1 MKVQEI
7 LHKYKQ
13 AFWAFFFMFP
23 FIFIGNYVS
32 KEIDKYKDYIK
43 NRHVVTQMQEEQVYV
58 DRASRIVDYYY
69 RQGTPVRFSVVKKTL
84 EAIDYYLPHYFPD
97 GPFTNKDLIAMAMVE
112 SSFQQYLVGTSGEKG
127 IFQIM
132 EDMSNAMGVKKNQFD
147 IETNTELGLFVLKEK
162 YNQFPD
168 YRKAIIAY
176 NGVVI
181 HTTVSKNG
189 KQIEVWNDKYW
200 KAFSK
205 AKTDLDIMLKASM
218 PVDEKIV
225 LVKK

>member
-1 MKVQEI
+1 MRIQEI

-43 NRHVVTQMQEEQVYV
+43 NRHVITQIQEDQVYV
-58 DRASRIVDYYY
+58 DRASKIVDYYY
-69 RQGTPVRFSVVKKTL
+69 RQNKAVRFSVVKKTL

-97 GPFTNKDLIAMAMVE
+97 GPFTNKDFIAMAMVE
-112 SSFQQYLVGTSGEKG
+112 SSFEQYLVGTSGEKG

-132 EDMSNAMGVKKNQFD
+132 EDMSNSMGVKKNQFD
-147 IETNTELGLFVLKEK
+147 IETNTELGMYVLSEK
-162 YNQFPD
+162 YKQFPD

-176 NGVVI
+176 NGVIITKV
-181 HTTVSKNG
+181 TDKNG
-189 KQIEVWNDKYW
+189 KAYEKWNDKYW

-205 AKTDLDIMLKASM
+205 AKTDLDIMLKASL
-218 PVDEKIV
+218 PVEEKIV
-225 LVKK
+225 LVRK